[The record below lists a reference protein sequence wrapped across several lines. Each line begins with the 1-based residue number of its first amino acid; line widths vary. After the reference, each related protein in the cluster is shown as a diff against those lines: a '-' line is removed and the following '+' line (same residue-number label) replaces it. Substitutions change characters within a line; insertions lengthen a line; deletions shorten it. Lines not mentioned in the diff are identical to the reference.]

1 MISSQFLNGVAEY
14 INAKVSKVV
23 INEDFEIT
31 QFDVKQVSGS
41 MLALNYIV
49 PASSISLVT
58 QIDLTDESGKL
69 ISSNPVYLPVSSD
82 TLILQTIEVK
92 EVIR

>member
-1 MISSQFLNGVAEY
+1 MISSQVLNDVAEY
-14 INAKVSKVV
+14 VDSRVSKVV
-23 INEDFEIT
+23 LNGTYEITDFE
-31 QFDVKQVSGS
+31 VKQVTGS
-41 MLALNYIV
+41 MMALNYIV

-58 QIDLTDESGKL
+58 QIDLTGEAGEL

-92 EVIR
+92 EGN